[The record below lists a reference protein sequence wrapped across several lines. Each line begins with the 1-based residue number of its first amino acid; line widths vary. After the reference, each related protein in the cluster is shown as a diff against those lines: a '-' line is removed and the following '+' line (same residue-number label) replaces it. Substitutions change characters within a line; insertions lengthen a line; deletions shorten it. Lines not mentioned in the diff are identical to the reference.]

1 MATPRPAPIPAE
13 APRRAARASLSVALL
28 SAVAASPSAYAAE
41 FWDRAHAPP
50 APRTARLQPDGTL
63 SVGVGMPIEAGV
75 VDAEIYTRSG
85 TLDERMPLELM
96 LPDLNVRV
104 GLGDTFELGITATL
118 RAQLRWALL
127 DEEHDQSPLSLALA
141 ADAGWSA
148 GALGLQLS
156 RDLPTR
162 GVVMR
167 PTLGL
172 WFGYHRWAARTQLPP
187 SARTPTDDSGFV
199 STGSDSAETSQD
211 EVSAADPGLLRI
223 EQRGLGFLVPLGVEV
238 DLQVSDSM
246 VVVPFVAWEPMIGA
260 GLGQLRATC
269 GDCLAGLGEVDRKG
283 IGTAWLGV
291 RLDQR
296 ARPEAPPPPARP
308 ASTPTPGAPAQAAP
322 TPAVSPS
329 PDPASTP
336 DPAPP
341 PDTAPPPD
349 GSAPVP
355 PTTPP
360 PEAP

>member
-1 MATPRPAPIPAE
+1 MATPLPAPNPAE
-13 APRRAARASLSVALL
+13 AAPRAASALL
-28 SAVAASPSAYAAE
+28 IGALLAATGWVRPAHATD
-41 FWDRAHAPP
+41 FWDRAHGPP

-63 SVGVGMPIEAGV
+63 SVGVGMPIEAGF
-75 VDAEIYTRSG
+75 VDAEVYTRTG

-104 GLGDTFELGITATL
+104 GLGDSFELGITATL
-118 RAQLRWALL
+118 RAQFRWALL
-127 DEEHDQSPLSLALA
+127 DEERDASPLSLALA

-187 SARTPTDDSGFV
+187 SARTPSDESGFV
-199 STGSDSAETSQD
+199 SSGSETADSAQD
-211 EVSAADPGLLRI
+211 ELSAADPGLLRI

-238 DLQVSDSM
+238 DLRVSDSM

-269 GDCLAGLGEVDRKG
+269 GDCLAGLGEVDRRG
-283 IGTAWLGV
+283 IGTAWLGI

-296 ARPEAPPPPARP
+296 PKPAPPAAAPPPPA
-308 ASTPTPGAPAQAAP
+308 AAPAP
-322 TPAVSPS
+322 
-329 PDPASTP
+329 P
-336 DPAPP
+336 DPAPLP
-341 PDTAPPPD
+341 PAPAPPP
-349 GSAPVP
+349 SAPAPPAPAP
-355 PTTPP
+355 PTDAPP